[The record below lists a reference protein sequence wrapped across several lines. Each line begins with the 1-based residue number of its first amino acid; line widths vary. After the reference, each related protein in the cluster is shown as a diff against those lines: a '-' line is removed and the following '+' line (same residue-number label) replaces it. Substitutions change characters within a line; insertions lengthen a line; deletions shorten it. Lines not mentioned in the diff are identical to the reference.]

1 MNKSQSK
8 YFHTAVKFNKALLAL
23 LEKKPF
29 SYITISE
36 ICKEAG
42 VNRSTF
48 YLHYENLSDLLQ
60 ETTEYVMKDFASYF
74 SVDTEGI
81 SSRLIHSDLEDLNFI
96 SDQYLHPY
104 LQYVKEN
111 RRIFQAVL
119 TQPMQFKTNAVYQR
133 LFEHVFN
140 PILARFQ
147 YPHEHR
153 KYVMMFY
160 LNGLTAIV
168 KEWIQDGCEQSIEEI
183 SEIICVC
190 IFGREKNN

>member
-8 YFHTAVKFNKALLAL
+8 YFHTAVKFDRALLAL

-29 SYITISE
+29 TYITISE

-60 ETTEYVMKDFASYF
+60 ETTEYVLKDFISYF
-74 SVDTEGI
+74 SVDAKGI
-81 SSRLIHSDLEDLNFI
+81 SSQFIHSDLEDLNFI

-104 LQYVKEN
+104 LQYVKDN
-111 RRIFQAVL
+111 QRIFQAVL
-119 TQPMQFKTNAVYQR
+119 LQPMQFKTNAVYQR
-133 LFEHVFN
+133 LFEYVFN
-140 PILARFQ
+140 PILERFR
-147 YPHEHR
+147 YPDGHR

-168 KEWIQDGCEQSIEEI
+168 KEWIQDGCEKSIEEI
-183 SEIICVC
+183 SEIMSEC
-190 IFGREKNN
+190 IFGRDKGN